1 MKPADDLKKTLF
13 RIHDKGYKA
22 YQDIEGEYLF
32 SQYQLAIDRV
42 QADPF
47 ASPSRIRAII
57 SLKKW
62 GIFSNLWE
70 NKTRRIAFC
79 DFVGRQVQQAI
90 RNLSSKHRGTGKS
103 GLIAIEAGGPEIL
116 ERTSV
121 VIDRE
126 TLELRLTVGL
136 PANGRTIQGIEAVSL
151 FFEDLPK
158 IIQQG
163 VFQFP
168 QMGLEVK
175 RFVDAYEDQE
185 WLRGILSEKG
195 LVAFIPE
202 GAILPRETGIS
213 SRPLTMGAV
222 PFYPPQ
228 ELSHSFQLPHKG
240 SISGLGLPKGVTLIV
255 GGGFHGKSTLL
266 RALELGIYSHIPGDG
281 REYAVTDARAV
292 KVRAEDGRGVQ
303 KVNIS
308 PFIRSLPLLRDTLR
322 FSTDNASGSTSQA
335 ANIMEALEM
344 GAKVLLID
352 EDTSATNFMIRDRR
366 MQELVQK
373 AHEPITP
380 FIDKVR
386 QLYQDQGVSTLLVM
400 GGSGDY
406 FEAADT
412 VIWMNNYRPFQVT
425 SEARAIAERF
435 PVHRLQ
441 EGGESF
447 GEISARQP
455 KPDSFDPSR
464 GHREVR
470 IEAKGLQTLLYGE
483 QMIDLSFLEQLVET
497 GQTRAIGRVIHLYVS
512 KYLEGSPH
520 LREGLEKA
528 LEEIEEKGLDSLM
541 PYKVGNLVKP
551 RSFEIA
557 GAINRLRSL
566 QIKINPF

>member
-22 YQDIEGEYLF
+22 YQDIEGDYLF

-47 ASPSRIRAII
+47 ASPSRLRALI

-62 GIFSNLWE
+62 GIFSDLWAI
-70 NKTRRIAFC
+70 KTRRIAFC
-79 DFVGRQVQQAI
+79 DFIGRQVQQAI

-103 GLIAIEAGGPEIL
+103 GQIAIEAGGPEIL

-136 PANGRTIQGIEAVSL
+136 PAAGRTIQGIEAVSI

-175 RFVDAYEDQE
+175 RFVDAFEDQE
-185 WLRGILSEKG
+185 WLRGSLNEKG

-213 SRPLTMGAV
+213 CRPLTMGAV

-228 ELSHSFQLPHKG
+228 ELSLSFQLPHKG
-240 SISGLGLPKGVTLIV
+240 TINGLGVPKGVTLIV

-266 RALELGIYSHIPGDG
+266 RTLELGIYSHIPGDG
-281 REYAVTDARAV
+281 REYAVTDSRAV
-292 KVRAEDGRGVQ
+292 KIRAEDGRSIQ

-425 SEARAIAERF
+425 FQARAIAEQF

-447 GEISARQP
+447 GEVTARQL
-455 KPDSFDPSR
+455 KPDNFDYR
-464 GHREVR
+464 LGHRGGGLD
-470 IEAKGLQTLLYGE
+470 AKGGQTLLYGE
-483 QMIDLSFLEQLVET
+483 QVIDLSFLEQLVET
-497 GQTRAIGRVIHLYVS
+497 GQTRAIGRIIHLYAS
-512 KYLEGSPH
+512 KYLESSTP

-566 QIKINPF
+566 EIKMT

>member
-22 YQDIEGEYLF
+22 YQDIEGLYLF
-32 SQYQLAIDRV
+32 SQYELSIDRV

-47 ASPSRIRAII
+47 APPSRVRAII

-62 GIFSNLWE
+62 RIFSDLWE
-70 NKTRRIAFC
+70 TKTRRIAFG
-79 DFVGRQVQQAI
+79 DFIGRQVQQAI

-103 GLIAIEAGGPEIL
+103 GMIAIEAVGPQIL
-116 ERTSV
+116 ERSAV
-121 VIDRE
+121 VINGE

-136 PANGRTIQGIEAVSL
+136 PSAGRTVLGMEAVSI

-158 IIQQG
+158 VIQQG

-168 QMGLEVK
+168 NMGLEVK
-175 RFVDAYEDQE
+175 HFVDAYEDQE
-185 WLRGILSEKG
+185 WLRSALAEKG

-202 GAILPRETGIS
+202 GAILPRESGIS
-213 SRPLTMGAV
+213 SRPLAMGTV

-228 ELSHSFQLPHKG
+228 ELSMTFQLPHKG
-240 SISGLGLPKGVTLIV
+240 SITGLGLVNGVTLIV

-266 RALELGIYSHIPGDG
+266 KALELGIYSHIPGDG
-281 REYAVTDARAV
+281 REYVVTDAKAV
-292 KVRAEDGRGVQ
+292 KIRAEDGRFVE

-308 PFIRSLPLLRDTLR
+308 PFIKSLPLLRDTVR

-344 GAKVLLID
+344 GARVLLID

-366 MQELVQK
+366 MQELVK
-373 AHEPITP
+373 KVHEPITP

-400 GGSGDY
+400 GGTGDY

-412 VIWMNNYRPFQVT
+412 VIWMNNYRPFCVT
-425 SEARAIAERF
+425 QEARAIAEKF
-435 PVHRLQ
+435 PVHRLP
-441 EGGESF
+441 EGGENF
-447 GEISARQP
+447 GEISPRQP
-455 KPDSFDPSR
+455 KTDSFNPSM
-464 GHREVR
+464 GHKEVR
-470 IEAKGLQTLLYGE
+470 IEAKGLETLIYGE
-483 QMIDLSFLEQLVET
+483 QVIDLSFLEQLAET
-497 GQTRAIGRVIHLYVS
+497 GQTRAIGRIIHLYAS
-512 KYLEGSPH
+512 KYLAGSAD
-520 LREGLEKA
+520 LKEGLEKTLA
-528 LEEIEEKGLDSLM
+528 EIEEKGLDDLM
-541 PYKVGNLVKP
+541 PYKVGNLAKP
-551 RSFEIA
+551 RLFEIA

-566 QIKINPF
+566 QIKPK

>member
-32 SQYQLAIDRV
+32 SQYQLSIDRV

-47 ASPSRIRAII
+47 APPSRIRVII

-62 GIFSNLWE
+62 KIFSDLWE
-70 NKTRRIAFC
+70 NKNRRIAFC
-79 DFVGRQVQQAI
+79 DFIGRQVHQAI
-90 RNLSSKHRGTGKS
+90 GNLSAKHRGTGKS
-103 GLIAIEAGGPEIL
+103 GMIGIEAGGPEIL
-116 ERTSV
+116 ERSSV
-121 VIDRE
+121 VLGGE

-136 PANGRTIQGIEAVSL
+136 PAAGRTVLGMEAVSI
-151 FFEDLPK
+151 FSEDLPK

-168 QMGLEVK
+168 NMGLEVK
-175 RFVDAYEDQE
+175 HFVDAYEDQE
-185 WLRGILSEKG
+185 WLREALGEKG

-202 GAILPRETGIS
+202 GAVLPRESGIS
-213 SRPLTMGAV
+213 SRPLAMGAV
-222 PFYPPQ
+222 PFRPPQ
-228 ELSHSFQLPHKG
+228 ELSVTFQLPHKG
-240 SISGLGLPKGVTLIV
+240 LINGLGLLKGVTLIV

-281 REYAVTDARAV
+281 REYVVTDANAV
-292 KVRAEDGRGVQ
+292 KIRAEDGRFVSR
-303 KVNIS
+303 VNIS
-308 PFIRSLPLLRDTLR
+308 PFIKSLPLLRNTIR

-335 ANIMEALEM
+335 TNIMEALEM
-344 GAKVLLID
+344 RARVLLID

-406 FEAADT
+406 FEVADT
-412 VIWMNNYRPFQVT
+412 VLWMNNYRPFCVT
-425 SEARAIAERF
+425 AEAREIAQKF
-435 PVHRLQ
+435 PVHRLA
-441 EGGESF
+441 EGGEGF
-447 GEISARQP
+447 GEIASRQP

-464 GHREVR
+464 GHKDVR
-470 IEAKGLQTLLYGE
+470 IEAKGFQTLIYGE
-483 QMIDLSFLEQLVET
+483 QFIDLSFLEQLVET
-497 GQTRAIGRVIHLYVS
+497 GQTRAIGRFIHLYAT
-512 KYLEGSPH
+512 KYLENSPN
-520 LREGLEKA
+520 LNEGLEKA
-528 LEEIEEKGLDSLM
+528 LAEIEEKGLDGLM
-541 PYKVGNLVKP
+541 PYKVGNLAKP
-551 RSFEIA
+551 RLFEIA

-566 QIKINPF
+566 QIKIK

>member
-32 SQYQLAIDRV
+32 SQYQLAVDRV

-47 ASPSRIRAII
+47 ASPSRLRVVI

-62 GIFSNLWE
+62 GIFSDLWTI
-70 NKTRRIAFC
+70 KTRRIAFG
-79 DFVGRQVQQAI
+79 DFLGRQVQLAI

-103 GLIAIEAGGPEIL
+103 GQLAIEAGGAEIL

-136 PANGRTIQGIEAVSL
+136 PAAGRAIQGMEAVSI

-175 RFVDAYEDQE
+175 RFVDTYEDQE
-185 WLRGILSEKG
+185 WLRQALGEKG

-202 GAILPRETGIS
+202 GAILPRETGIT

-228 ELSHSFQLPHKG
+228 ELSLSFHLPHKG
-240 SISGLGLPKGVTLIV
+240 LINGLGLPKGVTLIV

-266 RALELGIYSHIPGDG
+266 KALELGIYSHIPGDG
-281 REYAVTDARAV
+281 REYVVTDAQAV
-292 KVRAEDGRGVQ
+292 KIRAEDGRGVQ

-308 PFIRSLPLLRDTLR
+308 PFIRSLPLMGEPSR

-344 GAKVLLID
+344 GARVLLID
-352 EDTSATNFMIRDRR
+352 EDTSASNFMIRDRR
-366 MQELVQK
+366 MQELVEK
-373 AHEPITP
+373 THEPITP
-380 FIDKVR
+380 FIDNVR
-386 QLYQDQGVSTLLVM
+386 QLYEQQGVSTILVM

-412 VIWMNNYRPFQVT
+412 VIWMNNYRPFEVT
-425 SEARAIAERF
+425 SKARAIAERF
-435 PVHRLQ
+435 PGHRLQ
-441 EGGESF
+441 EGGERF
-447 GEISARQP
+447 GEITNRQP
-455 KPDSFDPSR
+455 KSESFDPSR
-464 GHREVR
+464 GNKDVR
-470 IEAKGLQTLLYGE
+470 IEAKGLYTLIYGE
-483 QMIDLSFLEQLVET
+483 QGIDLSFLEQLIEA
-497 GQTRAIGRVIHLYVS
+497 GQSRAIGRIIHLYAS
-512 KYLEGSPH
+512 RHLESSAH

-528 LEEIEEKGLDSLM
+528 LAEVEEKGLDSLM

-566 QIKINPF
+566 RIKLKE

>member
-32 SQYQLAIDRV
+32 SQYQLAVDRV

-47 ASPSRIRAII
+47 APPSRIRVSI

-62 GIFSNLWE
+62 GIFSDLWSI
-70 NKTRRIAFC
+70 KTRRIAFC
-79 DFVGRQVQQAI
+79 DFIGRQVQQAV
-90 RNLSSKHRGTGKS
+90 RNLSSKPRGSGKS
-103 GLIAIEAGGPEIL
+103 GHLAIEAGGPEIL

-121 VIDRE
+121 VIERE
-126 TLELRLTVGL
+126 SLEVRLTVGL
-136 PANGRTIQGIEAVSL
+136 PADGRTIQGIEAVSV

-158 IIQQG
+158 VIQQG

-185 WLRGILSEKG
+185 WLRGALDEKG

-202 GAILPRETGIS
+202 GAILPRENGIS
-213 SRPLTMGAV
+213 TRPLVMGAV

-228 ELSHSFQLPHKG
+228 ELSLSFQLPHKG
-240 SISGLGLPKGVTLIV
+240 MINGLGVPQGVTLIV
-255 GGGFHGKSTLL
+255 GGGFHGKSTVL

-281 REYAVTDARAV
+281 REYVVTDARAV
-292 KVRAEDGRGVQ
+292 KIRAEDGRGVQ

-308 PFIRSLPLLRDTLR
+308 PFIRSLPLMRDTVR

-344 GAKVLLID
+344 GARVLLID

-386 QLYQDQGVSTLLVM
+386 QLYQEKGVSTLLVM

-406 FEAADT
+406 FETADT

-425 SEARAIAERF
+425 AEARAIAEKF
-435 PVHRLQ
+435 PGQRLP
-441 EGGESF
+441 EGGDRF
-447 GEISARQP
+447 GEISTRQP
-455 KPDSFDPSR
+455 KPESFDPSR
-464 GHREVR
+464 GRRDVR
-470 IEAKGLQTLLYGE
+470 IEAKGRETLIYGE
-483 QMIDLSFLEQLVET
+483 QVIDLSFLEQLVET
-497 GQTRAIGRVIHLYVS
+497 GQTRAMGRIIHRYAS
-512 KYLEGSPH
+512 TFLEGSTH
-520 LREGLEKA
+520 LREGVEKV
-528 LEEIEEKGLDSLM
+528 LKEVDEKGLDCLM
-541 PYKVGNLVKP
+541 THKVGNLVKP

-557 GAINRLRSL
+557 GAINRLRGL
-566 QIKINPF
+566 RIKIN

>member
-32 SQYQLAIDRV
+32 SQYQLVIDRV
-42 QADPF
+42 QPDPF
-47 ASPSRIRAII
+47 ASPSRIRAVI

-62 GIFSNLWE
+62 GIFSDLWKI
-70 NKTRRIAFC
+70 KTRRIAFC
-79 DFVGRQVQQAI
+79 DFIGRQVQQAI
-90 RNLSSKHRGTGKS
+90 RNLSSKNRGTGKS
-103 GLIAIEAGGPEIL
+103 GLIAIEAGGAEIQ

-121 VIDRE
+121 VVEAE
-126 TLELRLTVGL
+126 TLEVRLTVGL
-136 PANGRTIQGIEAVSL
+136 PAAGRTIQGIEAVAI
-151 FFEDLPK
+151 FFEDLPR

-168 QMGLEVK
+168 QLGLEIK
-175 RFVDAYEDQE
+175 HFVDAYEDQE
-185 WLRGILSEKG
+185 WLRGALSEKG
-195 LVAFIPE
+195 LVAFVPE
-202 GAILPRETGIS
+202 GAILPRESGLS
-213 SRPLTMGAV
+213 SRPLAMGVV

-228 ELSHSFQLPHKG
+228 ELSLSFHLPHKG
-240 SISGLGLPKGVTLIV
+240 TITGLGLPKGVTLIV

-281 REYAVTDARAV
+281 REYAVTDAKAV
-292 KVRAEDGRGVQ
+292 KIRAEDGRGVQ

-335 ANIMEALEM
+335 TNIMEALEM
-344 GAKVLLID
+344 GAQVLLID

-386 QLYQDQGVSTLLVM
+386 QLYQDQGVSTVLVM

-406 FEAADT
+406 FEVADT
-412 VIWMNNYRPFQVT
+412 VIWMNNYRPFSVT
-425 SEARAIAERF
+425 SEARAIAEKF
-435 PVHRLQ
+435 PVHRLA
-441 EGGESF
+441 EGGEGF
-447 GEISARQP
+447 GEMSPRQP
-455 KPDSFDPSR
+455 KPDSFDPSHW
-464 GHREVR
+464 HREVR
-470 IEAKGLQTLLYGE
+470 IEAKGLQTLMYGE
-483 QMIDLSFLEQLVET
+483 QVIDLSFLEQLVET
-497 GQTRAIGRVIHLYVS
+497 GQTRAIGRFIHLYVS
-512 KYLEGSPH
+512 KYLEGSAH

-528 LEEIEEKGLDSLM
+528 LAEIEEKGLDGLM

-551 RSFEIA
+551 RTFEIA

-566 QIKINPF
+566 QIKIK

>member
-22 YQDIEGEYLF
+22 YQDIEGLYLF
-32 SQYQLAIDRV
+32 SQYELSIDRV

-47 ASPSRIRAII
+47 APPSRVRAII

-62 GIFSNLWE
+62 KIFSDLWE

-79 DFVGRQVQQAI
+79 DFIGRQVQQAI

-103 GLIAIEAGGPEIL
+103 GMIAIEAGGPEIL
-116 ERTSV
+116 ERTAV
-121 VIDRE
+121 VINGE

-136 PANGRTIQGIEAVSL
+136 PASGRTISGMEAVSI
-151 FFEDLPK
+151 FFDDLPK
-158 IIQQG
+158 VIQQG

-168 QMGLEVK
+168 NMGLAVK
-175 RFVDAYEDQE
+175 HYVDAYEDQE
-185 WLRGILSEKG
+185 WLRLALNEKG
-195 LVAFIPE
+195 LVAFVPE
-202 GAILPRETGIS
+202 GAILPRESGIS
-213 SRPLTMGAV
+213 SRPLAMGAV

-228 ELSHSFQLPHKG
+228 ELSVSFHLPHKG
-240 SISGLGLPKGVTLIV
+240 AITGLGLAKGVTLIV

-266 RALELGIYSHIPGDG
+266 RALELGIYSHVPGDG
-281 REYAVTDARAV
+281 REYVVTDSKAV
-292 KVRAEDGRGVQ
+292 KIRAEDGRSVA

-308 PFIRSLPLLRDTLR
+308 PFIKSLPLLRDTLR
-322 FSTDNASGSTSQA
+322 FSTENASGSTSQA
-335 ANIMEALEM
+335 TNIMEALEM
-344 GAKVLLID
+344 GARVLLID

-386 QLYQDQGVSTLLVM
+386 QLYQEKGISTVLVM

-406 FEAADT
+406 FEVADT
-412 VIWMNNYRPFQVT
+412 VIWMNNYRPFSVT
-425 SEARAIAERF
+425 SEARAVAEKF
-435 PVHRLQ
+435 PVHRLP

-447 GEISARQP
+447 GEITPRQP

-464 GHREVR
+464 GHKEVR
-470 IEAKGLQTLLYGE
+470 IEAKSLETIFYGE
-483 QMIDLSFLEQLVET
+483 QVIDLSFLEQLVEM
-497 GQTRAIGRVIHLYVS
+497 GQTRAIGRFIHLYAM
-512 KYLEGSPH
+512 KYLANSTC
-520 LREGLEKA
+520 LKEGLEKVLA
-528 LEEIEEKGLDSLM
+528 EIEEKGLDDLM
-541 PYKVGNLVKP
+541 PYKVGNLAKP
-551 RSFEIA
+551 RLFEIA

-566 QIKINPF
+566 QIKS